1 MASSS
6 SSSSFSSSQVKSLHV
21 FPSFH
26 GPDVRKG
33 FLSHLHDLFARKEIT
48 IFKDQEIERGQTIGS
63 ELVKAIREA
72 RLSIVL
78 LSKNYASSSWCL
90 DELVEILKCREV
102 QGQIVMPIFY
112 DVDPSHVRKQ
122 RGDFGIAFE
131 KTCEGETE
139 EVKQRWVEALTCVA
153 TIAGEH
159 SRNWTDEAE
168 MVEKLSTDVSNKLRM
183 EEIKKFFREADVDQ
197 NGFITAA
204 ELRYVLT
211 KDGKEFT
218 DEKVRHLIRVADVD
232 GDGQINYDEFA
243 KFMAMEAD
251 EEAAMVRKFA
261 TDVTLSREEEKAIKE
276 LFTGLDVDQNGF
288 ITAAEFQYVMK
299 NSGSKLT
306 DKEIRNF
313 FRRADVDGDGH
324 LNYDEFVKV
333 KMAERRRADEEAAR
347 VEKTATDVLNKVNK
361 FVKFMVK
368 AFILKKKE

>member
-6 SSSSFSSSQVKSLHV
+6 SSSSSSHFSSEVKSLHV

-26 GPDVRKG
+26 GPDVRRG

-48 IFKDQEIERGQTIGS
+48 IFKDQEIERGHTIGS

-90 DELVEILKCREV
+90 DELVEILKCREA

-112 DVDPSHVRKQ
+112 DVDPSSVRKQ
-122 RGDFGIAFE
+122 SGDFGIAFE

-159 SRNWTDEAE
+159 SRNWTDEAA
-168 MVEKLSTDVSNKLRM
+168 MVEKLSTDVSNKLRL
-183 EEIKKFFREADVDQ
+183 EEIKKEFRECDVDQ

-211 KDGKEFT
+211 KDGGEFT
-218 DEKVRHLIRVADVD
+218 DEQVRDIIRVADVD

-243 KFMAMEAD
+243 KFRTLVMAD
-251 EEAAMVRKFA
+251 EDAASEKLSTDILNKLRVEDMKEEFRKY
-261 TDVTLSREEEKAIKE
+261 
-276 LFTGLDVDQNGF
+276 DVDKNGF
-288 ITAAEFQYVMK
+288 ITEAELRYVMTK
-299 NSGSKLT
+299 DGGKVT
-306 DKEIRNF
+306 DEEVDEIIRK
-313 FRRADVDGDGH
+313 ADVDGDGQI
-324 LNYDEFVKV
+324 NYDEFAKFTIA
-333 KMAERRRADEEAAR
+333 KLMKKLRWFESLPQMLHCRGRKRKKLRNYLR
-347 VEKTATDVLNKVNK
+347 V
-361 FVKFMVK
+361 
-368 AFILKKKE
+368 

>member
-6 SSSSFSSSQVKSLHV
+6 SSSSSSHFSSEVKSLHV

-26 GPDVRKG
+26 GPDVRRG

-48 IFKDQEIERGQTIGS
+48 IFKDQEIERGHTIGS

-90 DELVEILKCREV
+90 DELVEILKCREA

-112 DVDPSHVRKQ
+112 DVDPSSVRKQ
-122 RGDFGIAFE
+122 SGDFGIAFE

-159 SRNWTDEAE
+159 SRNWTDEAA
-168 MVEKLSTDVSNKLRM
+168 MVEKLSTDVSNKLRL
-183 EEIKKFFREADVDQ
+183 EEIKKEFRECDVDQ

-211 KDGKEFT
+211 KDGGEFT
-218 DEKVRHLIRVADVD
+218 DEQVRDIIRVADVD

-243 KFMAMEAD
+243 KFTIAKEAD

-261 TDVTLSREEEKAIKE
+261 TDVTLSREEEKEIKE

-333 KMAERRRADEEAAR
+333 MTAERRRADEEAAR

-368 AFILKKKE
+368 ALS